1 MKFPLASI
9 ALLMLLAAP
18 TALAAD
24 PVAAPPEVAA
34 EDFRDGPEGLR
45 IADLARGEGDPL
57 KGGATAM
64 VAIKLWA
71 TPGMAPVQ
79 IGSAGKPLQVVIGGG
94 SLIRGLDLGLDGMR
108 EGGVRYIEIPAALTS
123 GAGTPMTALLTVF
136 SEEQLAA
143 GDPVE
148 PPAGGDAQGATG
160 ERPPTGNRL
169 EGSPTTTA
177 LREPPASPPEVEDD
191 AWDQK
196 KNGLQIADLVV
207 GDGPELQKGQ
217 VVTVEYTGWVV
228 ESGER
233 FDSSLA
239 RAEPFSFE
247 LGGGQVI
254 LGWDKGLRGMR
265 VGGTRVLKIPA
276 YLGYGAAGAGSIPP
290 HADLMFKVELL
301 SAK

>member
-1 MKFPLASI
+1 
-9 ALLMLLAAP
+9 
-18 TALAAD
+18 
-24 PVAAPPEVAA
+24 
-34 EDFRDGPEGLR
+34 
-45 IADLARGEGDPL
+45 
-57 KGGATAM
+57 
-64 VAIKLWA
+64 
-71 TPGMAPVQ
+71 
-79 IGSAGKPLQVVIGGG
+79 
-94 SLIRGLDLGLDGMR
+94 
-108 EGGVRYIEIPAALTS
+108 
-123 GAGTPMTALLTVF
+123 MTALLTVF

-233 FDSSLA
+233 FASHFLATLADRGEAGDGSGGRAGECSLELPPPA
-239 RAEPFSFE
+239 GRRPLACVSGRGRALQLLTGERIKTVNTHTHRF
-247 LGGGQVI
+247 
-254 LGWDKGLRGMR
+254 
-265 VGGTRVLKIPA
+265 T
-276 YLGYGAAGAGSIPP
+276 
-290 HADLMFKVELL
+290 HASRCSLT
-301 SAK
+301 